1 MTNTEKKVFYTDYY
15 TAAHWGGTAL
25 VLCNNI
31 VNIDDSIYDNMEFDY
46 FDVNDDPKDIY
57 QWFITNDTQSDV
69 EWKKQ
74 TFPELL
80 YTYSDLLDCYILC
93 VDHFGTM
100 WKGVQTPV
108 INKDWI
114 EANKDLEYKG
124 L

>member
-1 MTNTEKKVFYTDYY
+1 MKTENKTFYTDYY

-31 VNIDDSIYDNMEFDY
+31 ANIDNSIYNNMEFDF
-46 FDVNDDPKDIY
+46 FDENGEPKDIY

-93 VDHFGTM
+93 VDHFGTI

-108 INKDWI
+108 TDKDWI
-114 EANKDLEYKG
+114 EANKDLEYKE